1 MNIKKIIDLAAPN
14 IGYQHLWETYLIW
27 SGVGFVSSFIA
38 GGLDRY
44 SGVAYATYYTG
55 AVNDAVGF
63 KFWVLLAVIGLLL
76 FCTSLPLLYLSRH
89 VQAIGALADRL
100 RRATHTFFLVAFG
113 EGALM
118 IGILMANFLHASDK
132 TALLASKSFLFSDVG
147 LFVILMLVVL
157 NALLWLI
164 GESIYNRN
172 DKGYSGVVALL
183 MQTPIKYALPVY
195 TVCTG
200 LVVQIIVGQ

>member
-1 MNIKKIIDLAAPN
+1 MNIKKMIDLAAPN

-44 SGVAYATYYTG
+44 SDVAYATYYTG

-76 FCTSLPLLYLSRH
+76 FCVSLPVLYLSRH
-89 VQAIGALADRL
+89 VQAIGALADGL
-100 RRATHTFFLVAFG
+100 RRSTHTFFLVAFG

>member
-1 MNIKKIIDLAAPN
+1 MIDLATPK
-14 IGYQHLWETYLIW
+14 IGLKHLWETYLIW

-38 GGLDRY
+38 GALDRY

-63 KFWVLLAVIGLLL
+63 NFWVLLAVIGLLL
-76 FCTSLPLLYLSRH
+76 FSISLPVLYLSRQ
-89 VQAIGALADRL
+89 VQAFSPLADSL
-100 RRATHTFFLVAFG
+100 RRCTHTFFLVAFG

-147 LFVILMLVVL
+147 LFVILALIVL

-164 GESIYNRN
+164 GESIYNRD

-183 MQTPIKYALPVY
+183 MQAPIKYALPVY

-200 LVVQIIVGQ
+200 LVVQIIVSQ